1 MMLSRRIR
9 QRSEIGVFVKS
20 SSASLLL
27 ALFLVKS
34 SDCFVGVHN
43 HHAQRQPR
51 LATNDIGKFMIK
63 ETDKFGSI
71 DEYDDE
77 NDRMNP
83 LDMLGPEVVTD
94 PDEGYDEY
102 DDSEEDWVPDMEI
115 AKRISERNFARA
127 EDLIGQAEDNAEVY
141 STPKKKSS
149 RSAASTNL
157 ATDELGTTEVD
168 DYFAGP
174 NTNNAPPSLQKSKRQ
189 IYTDEEEDLINS
201 MGGNSMENPSP
212 KREAGFLGDST
223 LREIS
228 RDFQVPV
235 CYLADVLCTWGVPVP
250 INVDE
255 RLGDMVTGEMAFA
268 MAEAVHSMDVGEIYD
283 AYSSFD
289 LAGLCYE
296 YDIELKDAFDFVIK
310 EGWNLPFGVKTHLRV
325 DQEDK
330 LLQALSDDLVY

>member
-1 MMLSRRIR
+1 
-9 QRSEIGVFVKS
+9 
-20 SSASLLL
+20 
-27 ALFLVKS
+27 
-34 SDCFVGVHN
+34 
-43 HHAQRQPR
+43 
-51 LATNDIGKFMIK
+51 MIK
-63 ETDKFGSI
+63 ETDKFGSV
-71 DEYDDE
+71 DDYGDE
-77 NDRMNP
+77 NDGMDP
-83 LDMLGPEVVTD
+83 LHMLGPEVITD
-94 PDEGYDEY
+94 PEEGYDEY
-102 DDSEEDWVPDMEI
+102 DDTEEDWVPDMEI
-115 AKRISERNFARA
+115 AKRISERKLARA
-127 EDLIGQAEDNAEVY
+127 EDLIGQAEDNVEAY
-141 STPKKKSS
+141 SSPKNKSGSNRSTP
-149 RSAASTNL
+149 SASL
-157 ATDELGTTEVD
+157 ATDEVGTAEVD
-168 DYFAGP
+168 DYFSGP
-174 NTNNAPPSLQKSKRQ
+174 NTNAPPSLQKSKRQ
-189 IYTDEEEDLINS
+189 IYTDEEEELINS

-310 EGWNLPFGVKTHLRV
+310 EGWNLPFGVRTHLRV

-330 LLQALSDDLVY
+330 LLQALSDDLIY

>member
-1 MMLSRRIR
+1 M
-9 QRSEIGVFVKS
+9 ES
-20 SSASLLL
+20 SGKRTSASLLL
-27 ALFLVKS
+27 ALILVKS

-51 LATNDIGKFMIK
+51 LATNEIGKFMIK

-71 DEYDDE
+71 NEYDDE
-77 NDRMNP
+77 NDGMDS
-83 LDMLGPEVVTD
+83 LDMLGPEVITD
-94 PDEGYDEY
+94 PDEGFDEY

-115 AKRISERNFARA
+115 AKRISERNLARA

-141 STPKKKSS
+141 SSPKKKNNAGIG
-149 RSAASTNL
+149 SAASANL
-157 ATDELGTTEVD
+157 ATDELGTTEVE

-174 NTNNAPPSLQKSKRQ
+174 NTNNAPRSLQKSKRQ